1 MALSWGLLLLALL
14 ALWGP
19 GVAGAEE
26 TIPLQTLRC
35 YNDYTSHIACGWA
48 AARAAQG
55 LLNLTLHRSVNGD
68 PPQPVSCG
76 LSEDTPSPACPAAP
90 CVHRSCRIAYQDF
103 VIADED
109 YYFFQADRPLGVQLS
124 VLLTQHVQPPP
135 PKDLQISK
143 ARDHFLLTWSVALG
157 DAQTPWLAQ
166 GDLEFEV
173 VYRRLSDSW
182 EDATSLRC
190 SSSQAVLEAERL
202 VPGSTYA
209 ARVRTRLAPGSRL
222 SGRPSQWSPDI
233 LWDSPPAM
241 SCELSG
247 HQTLSSLLCVN
258 EHQRAGLVSAA
269 VSSSP
274 RGACRRP
281 CLGRGVDLPAPRVLW
296 APGWQVLAEGE
307 AQAAAQTWDLPMLS
321 PCCPRALDGAG
332 SDPGPSLPGDEA
344 QPRNLQ
350 CSFDGA
356 HVLSCSWEL
365 RAPVAS
371 SLSFGLFYRAGPQAR
386 EEECSPV
393 LKEVLSSLDA
403 RLRCRIPVP
412 DPAASGLYVVSVHPR
427 REGRLIKSSEH
438 IQMKNPTLQVT
449 KDGDS
454 YSLRWQVEKM
464 YYTHIEHTFQV
475 QHRRDTE
482 PWEMKNPTLQVT
494 KDGDSYSLR
503 WQVEKMYY
511 THIEHTF
518 QVQHRRDT
526 EPWEDSKTVTLRSTH
541 SMALPALEPSTKY
554 WARVRVRPT
563 PGVYNGI
570 WSEWSQEQSWTTD
583 WDPHYP
589 ASVALMCLS
598 LEGTPAVHRH
608 LSAPSADFGD
618 CEVSPLTTEDAH
630 AVCSPPSG
638 PSTTPAASGPHPGP
652 PPSPPPGPPAPSGRP
667 ANRLPSFDFNG
678 PYLGPPLSGSLPDL
692 PGQPAPPQSH
702 KPAPAGSLEYL
713 CLPPGGQVQL
723 VPLAQVTGQGQ
734 AVDVGRQPSP
744 VAEGSPSL
752 ESRGGPAPPAPG
764 LRVGARDPEP
774 SPAPLPVSSGD
785 PEVPGV
791 ASAYVTTADLT
802 LALPSGT
809 PSASPAPPRGLPLV
823 HNPGLCLGPPGGP
836 PGTPDP
842 GKPGFEGYVE
852 LPATVG
858 QCPRSPLGSPA
869 SPVSSTHIPSPG
881 EPREEV
887 ALPSPPAEGLLVLQQ
902 VGDYCFLP
910 GLGPGPV
917 SPQSKP
923 SSPGPCPELGVL
935 DEVHPAKKAPWP
947 PKPQVPAIQFFKS
960 LKRQD
965 HLPGT
970 PGGPGRCA
978 EALQTSS

>member
-1 MALSWGLLLLALL
+1 MALSWGLFLLALL
-14 ALWGP
+14 ALWGR

-26 TIPLQTLRC
+26 TVPLQTLSC
-35 YNDYTSHIACGWA
+35 YNDYTSHIACRWA

-90 CVHRSCRIAYQDF
+90 CVHRSCRIPYQDF

-135 PKDLQISK
+135 LKDLQISK

-157 DAQTPWLAQ
+157 DAQTPWMAQ

-182 EDATSLRC
+182 EDANSLRC

-202 VPGSTYA
+202 VPSSTYM

-222 SGRPSQWSPDI
+222 SGRPSQWSQDI
-233 LWDSPPAM
+233 LWDS
-241 SCELSG
+241 
-247 HQTLSSLLCVN
+247 Q
-258 EHQRAGLVSAA
+258 
-269 VSSSP
+269 
-274 RGACRRP
+274 
-281 CLGRGVDLPAPRVLW
+281 
-296 APGWQVLAEGE
+296 
-307 AQAAAQTWDLPMLS
+307 
-321 PCCPRALDGAG
+321 
-332 SDPGPSLPGDEA
+332 PGDEA

-350 CSFDGA
+350 CFFDGA
-356 HVLSCSWEL
+356 HALSCSWKL

-371 SLSFGLFYRAGPQAR
+371 SVSFGLFYRAGPQAR

-393 LKEVLSSLDA
+393 LKEALSSLDA

-412 DPAASGLYVVSVHPR
+412 DPVTGGLYVVSVRPR

-438 IQMKNPTLQVT
+438 IKMMRPTLSVT
-449 KDGDS
+449 RGGSS
-454 YSLRWQVEKM
+454 YGLRWQADARKLLEP
-464 YYTHIEHTFQV
+464 TFQV
-475 QHRRDTE
+475 QHRRDA
-482 PWEMKNPTLQVT
+482 
-494 KDGDSYSLR
+494 
-503 WQVEKMYY
+503 
-511 THIEHTF
+511 
-518 QVQHRRDT
+518 
-526 EPWEDSKTVTLRSTH
+526 EPWEDSKTVTLRSAH

-570 WSEWSQEQSWTTD
+570 WSEWSQAQSWTTD
-583 WDPHYP
+583 W
-589 ASVALMCLS
+589 VLTTWVLALVLVIVTLLLLLALRFCGPVFCLS
-598 LEGTPAVHRH
+598 PPPRPPHHGHECPLLQNGSAGLWLPGRLGAAPRWSPPPQGPWDSLFPELE
-608 LSAPSADFGD
+608 SAPSADFGD
-618 CEVSPLTTEDAH
+618 CQVSPLTTEDPH

-638 PSTTPAASGPHPGP
+638 PSTTPAASGPHPEP
-652 PPSPPPGPPAPSGRP
+652 PHSPPPGPPAPSGRP

-702 KPAPAGSLEYL
+702 KPVPAGSLEYL

-723 VPLAQVTGQGQ
+723 VPLAQVTGWGQ
-734 AVDVGRQPSP
+734 AVDVERQPSP

-764 LRVGARDPEP
+764 LRVGIWDPEP

-785 PEVPGV
+785 PEVPGMD
-791 ASAYVTTADLT
+791 SAYVTTADLA
-802 LALPSGT
+802 LALPSGA
-809 PSASPAPPRGLPLV
+809 PSASPAPPLGFPLV
-823 HNPGLCLGPPGGP
+823 HNPGLCPGPPGGP

-842 GKPGFEGYVE
+842 RKPGFEGYVE
-852 LPATVG
+852 LPPTVG

-887 ALPSPPAEGLLVLQQ
+887 ALPSPHAEGLLVLPQ
-902 VGDYCFLP
+902 VGDHHL
-910 GLGPGPV
+910 LSSTGPSGP
-917 SPQSKP
+917 PA
-923 SSPGPCPELGVL
+923 SSV
-935 DEVHPAKKAPWP
+935 
-947 PKPQVPAIQFFKS
+947 
-960 LKRQD
+960 
-965 HLPGT
+965 
-970 PGGPGRCA
+970 
-978 EALQTSS
+978 EALTPKALGAGEEALVPMCKRPRGDAVPSCTSAEQEDPPGSGPPWTPRSTASYLRSSLQNRVPPVCCL

>member
-1 MALSWGLLLLALL
+1 AAWGMALSWGLFLLALL
-14 ALWGP
+14 ALWGR

-26 TIPLQTLRC
+26 TVPLQTLSC
-35 YNDYTSHIACGWA
+35 YNDYTSHIACRWA

-55 LLNLTLHRSVNGD
+55 LLNLTLHRFHPLD

-90 CVHRSCRIAYQDF
+90 CVHRSCRIPYQDF

-135 PKDLQISK
+135 LKDLQISK

-157 DAQTPWLAQ
+157 DAQTPWMAQ

-182 EDATSLRC
+182 EDANSLRC

-202 VPGSTYA
+202 VPSSTYM

-222 SGRPSQWSPDI
+222 SGRPSQWSQDI
-233 LWDSPPAM
+233 LWDS
-241 SCELSG
+241 
-247 HQTLSSLLCVN
+247 Q
-258 EHQRAGLVSAA
+258 
-269 VSSSP
+269 
-274 RGACRRP
+274 
-281 CLGRGVDLPAPRVLW
+281 
-296 APGWQVLAEGE
+296 
-307 AQAAAQTWDLPMLS
+307 
-321 PCCPRALDGAG
+321 
-332 SDPGPSLPGDEA
+332 PGDEA

-350 CSFDGA
+350 CFFDGA
-356 HVLSCSWEL
+356 HALSCSWKL

-371 SLSFGLFYRAGPQAR
+371 SVSFGLFYRAGPQAR

-393 LKEVLSSLDA
+393 LKEALSSLDA

-412 DPAASGLYVVSVHPR
+412 DPVTGGLYVVSVRPR

-438 IQMKNPTLQVT
+438 IKMMRPTLSVT
-449 KDGDS
+449 RGGSS
-454 YSLRWQVEKM
+454 YGLRWQADARKLLEP
-464 YYTHIEHTFQV
+464 TFQV
-475 QHRRDTE
+475 QHRRDA
-482 PWEMKNPTLQVT
+482 
-494 KDGDSYSLR
+494 
-503 WQVEKMYY
+503 
-511 THIEHTF
+511 
-518 QVQHRRDT
+518 
-526 EPWEDSKTVTLRSTH
+526 EPWEDSKTVTLRSAH

-570 WSEWSQEQSWTTD
+570 WSEWSQAQSWTTD
-583 WDPHYP
+583 WGKSGPTCP
-589 ASVALMCLS
+589 PGPGLRSLQLS
-598 LEGTPAVHRH
+598 LPGACCRLNRQWQEEIPSPGKSRLFQVGRGEGSSAALSTAVLALPPLPGGSRWGAGGPGRRSH
-608 LSAPSADFGD
+608 FGD
-618 CEVSPLTTEDAH
+618 CQVSPLTTEDPH

-638 PSTTPAASGPHPGP
+638 PSTTPAASGPHPEP
-652 PPSPPPGPPAPSGRP
+652 PHSPPPGPPAPSGRP

-702 KPAPAGSLEYL
+702 KPVPAGSLEYL

-723 VPLAQVTGQGQ
+723 VPLAQVTGWGQ
-734 AVDVGRQPSP
+734 AVDVERQPSP

-764 LRVGARDPEP
+764 LRVGIWDPEP

-785 PEVPGV
+785 PEVPGMD
-791 ASAYVTTADLT
+791 SAYVTTADLA
-802 LALPSGT
+802 LALPSGA
-809 PSASPAPPRGLPLV
+809 PSASPAPPLGFPLV
-823 HNPGLCLGPPGGP
+823 HNPGLCPGPPGGP

-842 GKPGFEGYVE
+842 RKPGFEGYVE
-852 LPATVG
+852 LPPTVG

-887 ALPSPPAEGLLVLQQ
+887 ALPSPHAEGLLVLPQ
-902 VGDYCFLP
+902 VGDHHLLSST
-910 GLGPGPV
+910 GLGPWHP
-917 SPQSKP
+917 PP
-923 SSPGPCPELGVL
+923 SSAMPAPSPECSMCL
-935 DEVHPAKKAPWP
+935 E
-947 PKPQVPAIQFFKS
+947 
-960 LKRQD
+960 
-965 HLPGT
+965 
-970 PGGPGRCA
+970 
-978 EALQTSS
+978 EAW

>member
-19 GVAGAEE
+19 GVAGSEE
-26 TIPLQTLRC
+26 TVPLQTLSC
-35 YNDYTSHIACGWA
+35 YNDYTSYIACRWA

-90 CVHRSCRIAYQDF
+90 CVHRSCRIPYQDF

-202 VPGSTYA
+202 VPSSTYM

-222 SGRPSQWSPDI
+222 SGRPSQWSQDI
-233 LWDSPPAM
+233 LWDS
-241 SCELSG
+241 
-247 HQTLSSLLCVN
+247 Q
-258 EHQRAGLVSAA
+258 
-269 VSSSP
+269 
-274 RGACRRP
+274 
-281 CLGRGVDLPAPRVLW
+281 
-296 APGWQVLAEGE
+296 
-307 AQAAAQTWDLPMLS
+307 
-321 PCCPRALDGAG
+321 
-332 SDPGPSLPGDEA
+332 PGDEA

-350 CSFDGA
+350 CFFDGA
-356 HVLSCSWEL
+356 HALNCSWEL

-371 SLSFGLFYRAGPQAR
+371 SVSFGLFYRAGPQAR

-393 LKEVLSSLDA
+393 LKEALSSLDA

-412 DPAASGLYVVSVHPR
+412 DPEAGGLYVVSVRPR

-438 IQMKNPTLQVT
+438 IQMKHPTLQVT
-449 KDGDS
+449 KDRDS

-475 QHRRDTE
+475 QHRRDA
-482 PWEMKNPTLQVT
+482 
-494 KDGDSYSLR
+494 
-503 WQVEKMYY
+503 
-511 THIEHTF
+511 
-518 QVQHRRDT
+518 
-526 EPWEDSKTVTLRSTH
+526 EPWEDSKMVTLRSAH

-570 WSEWSQEQSWTTD
+570 WSEWSQAQSWTTD
-583 WDPHYP
+583 W
-589 ASVALMCLS
+589 VLTTWVLALVLVIVTLLLLLALRFCGVYGYRLNRQWQEEIPSPGKSRLFQNGSAGLWIPGRLGAAPRWSPPPQGPWDS
-598 LEGTPAVHRH
+598 LFPELEST
-608 LSAPSADFGD
+608 PSADFGD
-618 CEVSPLTTEDAH
+618 CQVSPLTTEDPH

-638 PSTTPAASGPHPGP
+638 PSTTPAASGPHPEP
-652 PPSPPPGPPAPSGRP
+652 PHSPPPGPPAPSGRP

-692 PGQPAPPQSH
+692 PGHSAPPQSH

-723 VPLAQVTGQGQ
+723 VPLAQVTGRGQ
-734 AVDVGRQPSP
+734 AVDVERQPSP

-791 ASAYVTTADLT
+791 VSAYVTTADLA
-802 LALPSGT
+802 LALPSGA
-809 PSASPAPPRGLPLV
+809 PSASPAPPLGLPLV
-823 HNPGLCLGPPGGP
+823 HNPSLYPEPPGGP

-842 GKPGFEGYVE
+842 RKPGFEGYVE
-852 LPATVG
+852 LPPTVG
-858 QCPRSPLGSPA
+858 QCPRSSLGSPA
-869 SPVSSTHIPSPG
+869 SPVSSAHIPSPG

-887 ALPSPPAEGLLVLQQ
+887 ALPSPHAEGLLVLQQ

-910 GLGPGPV
+910 GLGPGPI

-923 SSPGPCPELGVL
+923 SSPGPCPEIGVL

-960 LKRQD
+960 LVLAESR
-965 HLPGT
+965 
-970 PGGPGRCA
+970 GRA
-978 EALQTSS
+978 S

>member
-1 MALSWGLLLLALL
+1 MRESQDTGGPEQGTAGSGQKSKSQPPGSGQISGCEGHRIRQCGPPPCPQPGLPWTATCRSTADWGMVLSWGLLLLALL

-19 GVAGAEE
+19 RVAGAEE
-26 TIPLQTLRC
+26 TVPLQTLRC
-35 YNDYTSHIACGWA
+35 YNDYTSHITCGWA

-90 CVHRSCRIAYQDF
+90 CVHRSCCIPYQDF
-103 VIADED
+103 LFTKED
-109 YYFFQADRPLGVQLS
+109 YYFFQADRPLAVQLS

-222 SGRPSQWSPDI
+222 SGRPSQWSPNI
-233 LWDSPPAM
+233 LWDSP
-241 SCELSG
+241 
-247 HQTLSSLLCVN
+247 
-258 EHQRAGLVSAA
+258 
-269 VSSSP
+269 
-274 RGACRRP
+274 
-281 CLGRGVDLPAPRVLW
+281 
-296 APGWQVLAEGE
+296 
-307 AQAAAQTWDLPMLS
+307 
-321 PCCPRALDGAG
+321 
-332 SDPGPSLPGDEA
+332 PGDEA

-356 HVLSCSWEL
+356 HALSCSWEL

-393 LKEVLSSLDA
+393 LKEALSSLDA

-438 IQMKNPTLQVT
+438 IKMVRPTLSVT
-449 KDGDS
+449 RGGSS
-454 YSLRWQVEKM
+454 YGLRWQADARKLL
-464 YYTHIEHTFQV
+464 
-475 QHRRDTE
+475 E
-482 PWEMKNPTLQVT
+482 P
-494 KDGDSYSLR
+494 
-503 WQVEKMYY
+503 
-511 THIEHTF
+511 TF

-526 EPWEDSKTVTLRSTH
+526 EPWEDSKTVTLRSAH

-583 WDPHYP
+583 WVLTTWVLALVLVIVTLLLLLALRFCGIYGYRLSRQWQEEIPSPGKSRLFQNGSAGLWLPGRLQAAPHWSP
-589 ASVALMCLS
+589 PPQGPWDS
-598 LEGTPAVHRH
+598 LFPE
-608 LSAPSADFGD
+608 LESAPSADFGD
-618 CEVSPLTTEDAH
+618 CEVSPLTTGDAH

-652 PPSPPPGPPAPSGRP
+652 PPNPPPGPPAPSGRP

-702 KPAPAGSLEYL
+702 KPALAGSLEYL

-723 VPLAQVTGQGQ
+723 VPLAQVTGQDQ
-734 AVDVGRQPSP
+734 AVDVGHQPSP

-791 ASAYVTTADLT
+791 ASAYVTTADLA

-809 PSASPAPPRGLPLV
+809 PSASPAPPLGLPLV
-823 HNPGLCLGPPGGP
+823 HNPGLCPGPPGGP

-852 LPATVG
+852 LPPTVG

-869 SPVSSTHIPSPG
+869 SPVSSTHIPG

-902 VGDYCFLP
+902 VGD
-910 GLGPGPV
+910 
-917 SPQSKP
+917 
-923 SSPGPCPELGVL
+923 
-935 DEVHPAKKAPWP
+935 H
-947 PKPQVPAIQFFKS
+947 
-960 LKRQD
+960 
-965 HLPGT
+965 HLLSGT
-970 PGGPGRCA
+970 GA
-978 EALQTSS
+978 